1 MSDGK
6 GKEPDVVFVGDSLV
20 QLMHQF
26 GVNVIMYLIYYFIK
40 KNSCNVFFYF
50 FLLQIW
56 RELFSPLHSLN
67 FGVGGDATQHVL
79 WRLINGELDSISP
92 KV

>member
-40 KNSCNVFFYF
+40 KIHAMYFSIFFFCRYGESC
-50 FLLQIW
+50 FLLCI
-56 RELFSPLHSLN
+56 PLILALVVMQHN
-67 FGVGGDATQHVL
+67 MCCGD
-79 WRLINGELDSISP
+79 
-92 KV
+92 